1 MSNYLKL
8 AEYLYIKGVISE
20 KTYLEILKK
29 ESIKW
34 YENLENINNWN
45 CNTIDFSITFIYL

>member
-29 ESIKW
+29 ESIK
-34 YENLENINNWN
+34 
-45 CNTIDFSITFIYL
+45 